1 MRKLFSLFCFS
12 ILLFS
17 LFCLSILFF
26 TTISCSRDDDPNPAP
41 AIPIKENIPS
51 KYHGIWNIK
60 YKDNVD
66 IGVSGSHFKFTA
78 DEATVAINTYTDN
91 NGSISIH
98 QNSFTFPAGYQEKP
112 IEQIIILD
120 GGIKLEIR
128 PSQNYL
134 GYLEFILRQEGKTP
148 ITYIAKKE

>member
-1 MRKLFSLFCFS
+1 MKKLFSLFCF
-12 ILLFS
+12 
-17 LFCLSILFF
+17 SILFF

-51 KYHGIWNIK
+51 KYQGIWNIK

-78 DEATVAINTYTDN
+78 DEATVAINTYTEN

-98 QNSFTFPAGYQEKP
+98 QNSFTFPARYQEKP

-128 PSQNYL
+128 PSQNYP